1 MKFALPHLHLGG
13 KPVLREKIL
22 FGLALVSAFALF
34 SSYILSDKTNEI
46 KSLKGELKGVEA
58 EAESI
63 SQLIEATEQQL
74 AKEAT
79 GQQKVFQIDDRIKR
93 ILNRKVADPTEE
105 VNKTVHLLGERKIAH
120 RVTIKQVSMGERR
133 REGKFIV
140 VPVTIDLTGR
150 YSGIQGYLASLERI
164 ERPIIVRN
172 FAIKDNPDTPGL
184 LQASILVYLYI
195 LEG

>member
-1 MKFALPHLHLGG
+1 MKLPLPHLHLGG

-22 FGLALVSAFALF
+22 FGLALISAFALF
-34 SSYILSDKTNEI
+34 SSYILSDKTSEI
-46 KSLKGELKGVEA
+46 RSLKGELKGVEA
-58 EAESI
+58 EAESV

-74 AKEAT
+74 AKET
-79 GQQKVFQIDDRIKR
+79 SGQQKVFEIDDRIKR

-105 VNKTVHLLGERKIAH
+105 VNKTVHLLGERKIAR

-133 REGKFIV
+133 GEGKFIV
-140 VPVTIDLTGR
+140 VPITIDLSGR

-164 ERPIIVRN
+164 ERPIVVRS
-172 FAIKDNPDTPGL
+172 FAIKDDPDTPGL